1 MLTSNGQ
8 VAASPVAPPPG
19 RPPRPDPEVPATP
32 TPTRARRQFTAADK
46 LRILHEADHCAVGQL
61 GALLR
66 RERLYSSH
74 LTTWRR
80 QRAEG
85 ALTALAPRPRGR
97 RGLSPAAREVA
108 RLRDENARLARQL
121 AAAQTVLEVQG
132 KVSALL
138 GLGVPPTPSASPTTP
153 TPRGPRVKSRRRRAW
168 TR

>member
-1 MLTSNGQ
+1 MRRANGA
-8 VAASPVAPPPG
+8 VAVSPVAPPP
-19 RPPRPDPEVPATP
+19 RQRTHPAPEVPAAP
-32 TPTRARRQFTAADK
+32 ARARRRQFTAADK
-46 LRILHEADHCAVGQL
+46 LRILHEADHCAVGHL

-85 ALTALAPRPRGR
+85 ALTALAPQPRGR
-97 RGLSPAAREVA
+97 PGLSTAEREVA

-121 AAAQTVLEVQG
+121 AAAQTVIEVQG

-138 GLGVPPTPSASPTTP
+138 GLGVPPTPSARPTTP
-153 TPRGPRVKSRRRRAW
+153 TP
-168 TR
+168 